1 MLTNVMPMLRCQKV
15 RHPYNEV
22 KIIFENTLH
31 RALKHK
37 TTVIGRHSYQMHCP
51 ISMVYFKHLEHRAG

>member
-22 KIIFENTLH
+22 KIILKIH
-31 RALKHK
+31 YIGLLKHK

>member
-22 KIIFENTLH
+22 KII
-31 RALKHK
+31 LKHITWGFK
-37 TTVIGRHSYQMHCP
+37 T
-51 ISMVYFKHLEHRAG
+51 